1 MTEHDKNVPLYL
13 ISVVATMIS
22 IHPQTI
28 RLYEKIGLIYPQR
41 RGHIR
46 MFSIYDIERLQQI
59 QRLKDELGVN
69 LAGVDVI
76 LKLLDRIDELQEEVT
91 RVREQS
97 KRRLKRVTQD
107 W

>member
-1 MTEHDKNVPLYL
+1 M
-13 ISVVATMIS
+13 
-22 IHPQTI
+22 
-28 RLYEKIGLIYPQR
+28 
-41 RGHIR
+41 
-46 MFSIYDIERLQQI
+46 YDIERLKQI

-76 LKLLDRIDELQEEVT
+76 LKLLDRIDELQEEVS

>member
-1 MTEHDKNVPLYL
+1 MTDYDKDIPLYV

-28 RLYEKIGLIYPQR
+28 RLYERIGLITPQR

-46 MFSIYDIERLQQI
+46 MFSIHDIERLQQI

-76 LKLLDRIDELQEEVT
+76 LKLLDRIDELQEEVI
-91 RVREQS
+91 RVREQA